1 LLNQV
6 PLTTQS
12 VVLERPALNNC
23 DADTTRDYTG
33 CLQTTALLEKL
44 RVETGMLRLEERP

>member
-12 VVLERPALNNC
+12 VGLGRPISNNC
-23 DADTTRDYTG
+23 DVDTTRDHTG
-33 CLQTTALLEKL
+33 CLQTTALLGKL
-44 RVETGMLRLEERP
+44 RVESGTLRLEERP